1 MNFSLAAILSST
13 TGRLLC
19 DIDELKALFDHMTQ
33 DDISTHQMLRLAEPV
48 KTELLRQHPQLAEID
63 TSNVNKDNW
72 PFFLG
77 EQVIAFGFN
86 LWVDPLG
93 THEHK
98 DPVEEAVEIWGAA
111 NVLVASPD
119 YPTRE
124 AQEQERRA
132 G

>member
-1 MNFSLAAILSST
+1 MNFSLAAILSAT
-13 TGRLLC
+13 TRTLLC

-48 KTELLRQHPQLAEID
+48 KAELLRQHPQLAEID
-63 TSNVNKDNW
+63 ASHVDKDNW

-86 LWVDPLG
+86 LWVDPPG

-98 DPVEEAVEIWGAA
+98 DPVEEAAEIWGEDK
-111 NVLVASPD
+111 VLVMATD
-119 YPTRE
+119 YPIP
-124 AQEQERRA
+124 AVSEQGE
-132 G
+132 